1 MKCDHCDQEAT
12 VHEVLR
18 KGGQTV
24 EKHLCEQCARKQGMA
39 VQQVPI
45 SELIHKYVLSQ
56 PTSEARAAATKTCQ
70 ACGTTYAEFKQ
81 SGLLGCPDCYGVFE
95 PSLGPLLE
103 RTHEGGTH
111 HVGKSPSRRAPA
123 DASPRAAAAT
133 PAAQPAVMTA
143 PAVPKAQPRS
153 DAAQRA
159 QRILLLQKQLEE
171 AVKAEQYERAA
182 ALRDQIRTL
191 AQAKGPAG
199 PGAPA

>member
-12 VHEVLR
+12 VHEVVR
-18 KGGQTV
+18 KSGKTV
-24 EKHLCEQCARKQGMA
+24 ERHLCEQCARKQGIA

-56 PTSEARAAATKTCQ
+56 TGAEGRAAATRTCST
-70 ACGTTYAEFKQ
+70 CGTTYAEFKQ
-81 SGLLGCPDCYGVFE
+81 SGLLGCPDCYSVFE

-111 HVGKSPSRRAPA
+111 HVGKTPARRAPA
-123 DASPRAAAAT
+123 DAPVRPASPK
-133 PAAQPAVMTA
+133 PAAPPPVMAASPA
-143 PAVPKAQPRS
+143 PKAQPRNE
-153 DAAQRA
+153 AAQRA
-159 QRILLLQKQLEE
+159 QRILVLQKQLDE

-191 AQAKGPAG
+191 AQV
-199 PGAPA
+199 